1 MATYPIN
8 GGDAESL
15 LDAVNYAVSGPSGL
29 GQQLKGFKS
38 PVSEIGNFA
47 TRLTGNY
54 RVPYTSN
61 QFLAG
66 IGYTA
71 NLYVAPIALSTSEWL
86 DDYTWKFT
94 FATPQAYPPFQL
106 GNNINTEGITPSDY
120 DTFFNRIGVVECS
133 TTYVIARYQTA
144 SPNPGVV
151 GTGGVVYLWVTSP
164 ASNPDNPDAE
174 MSTDAN
180 AIVSVDAGNNL
191 VSVAGQLEITDYSY
205 AVFQAPPDLGAR
217 TQMLVSL
224 NRYKAFN
231 SGTAANPQY
240 FYEFDN
246 TVAAQTIADFYS
258 PLATQGIPTSF
269 TMVSGTSSP
278 TAVYTNVLPN
288 QVITLTGDGNYVSG
302 IFDITTPGSAY
313 TVDATF
319 TPAGDG
325 GRYAVGDQCKIK
337 GDILGGTTPANDL
350 IMEVASITNTAD
362 VVVNTPTTVVFTP
375 VIDNPTSGLY
385 LYVIEVVIYIQG
397 EVAFKYMTLGRRS
410 LTAQVIKK

>member
-8 GGDAESL
+8 AGDQESL
-15 LDAVNYAVSGPSGL
+15 LDAVNYVASGPSGL

-38 PVSEIGNFA
+38 SVGEIGNFD
-47 TRLTGNY
+47 TRITGNY
-54 RVPYTSN
+54 RQPYTSS

-66 IGYTA
+66 VGYTA
-71 NLYVAPIALSTSEWL
+71 NLYVAPIPLSTSEWL

-94 FATPQAYPPFQL
+94 FATPQPYPPFQL

-133 TTYVIARYQTA
+133 TTYVIARYQNPF
-144 SPNPGVV
+144 PNPGVV

-164 ASNPDNPDAE
+164 ASNADSADAE

-191 VSVAGQLEITDYSY
+191 VSVTGQIEIKNYSY
-205 AVFQAPPDLGAR
+205 AVFQAPPSFGAR
-217 TQMLVSL
+217 TQMVVAL
-224 NRYKAFN
+224 NRYKAYN

-240 FYEFDN
+240 FYEFDA
-246 TVAAQTIADFYS
+246 TVAAEKIADFYS
-258 PLATQGIPTSF
+258 PEATQGIPTSF
-269 TMVSGTSSP
+269 DMVSGTSSP
-278 TAVYTNVLPN
+278 SAAYTLVLSD
-288 QVITLTGDGNYVSG
+288 QTETLTGNGAYVGG
-302 IFDITTPGSAY
+302 IFDTTAPGGPY
-313 TVDATF
+313 VGNATF
-319 TPAGDG
+319 SPSDG
-325 GRYAVGDQCKIK
+325 GNYAVGDQVKIK

-350 IMEVASITNTAD
+350 VMEVASITNTGDID
-362 VVVNTPTTVVFTP
+362 VTEPTTVIFTP
-375 VIDNPTSGLY
+375 VIDNPDSGLY
-385 LYVIEVVIYIQG
+385 WYIIEIAIYIQG